1 MLAGRQ
7 RRLSARAAL
16 PPLQDALE
24 AMEDVR
30 EYDVPFHMR
39 WAIDTGVRCGW
50 WYTVK
55 AMVRRLRPPCSTHQT
70 TYAPPRHGCVVAKGH
85 REQCLAGDC
94 RSERCRLQTACDCC
108 HFQTRPLPWCCRR
121 GASACSGGRT

>member
-1 MLAGRQ
+1 MVSSCLGRACVENQ
-7 RRLSARAAL
+7 LHSLEALQSHCHAAL
-16 PPLQDALE
+16 TPLQDALE

-55 AMVRRLRPPCSTHQT
+55 ATVRRMRPSPQHEHHASHVDVISRCCVELSC
-70 TYAPPRHGCVVAKGH
+70 GCVGFRLH
-85 REQCLAGDC
+85 RETELSG
-94 RSERCRLQTACDCC
+94 RL
-108 HFQTRPLPWCCRR
+108 PL
-121 GASACSGGRT
+121 

>member
-1 MLAGRQ
+1 V
-7 RRLSARAAL
+7 
-16 PPLQDALE
+16 QDALE

-55 AMVRRLRPPCSTHQT
+55 ATV
-70 TYAPPRHGCVVAKGH
+70 
-85 REQCLAGDC
+85 
-94 RSERCRLQTACDCC
+94 
-108 HFQTRPLPWCCRR
+108 
-121 GASACSGGRT
+121 GR